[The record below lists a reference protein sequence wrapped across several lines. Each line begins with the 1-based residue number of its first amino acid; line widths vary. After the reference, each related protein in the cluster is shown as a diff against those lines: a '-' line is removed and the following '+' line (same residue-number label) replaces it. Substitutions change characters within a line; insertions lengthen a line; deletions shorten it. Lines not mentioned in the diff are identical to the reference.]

1 MIYQPNYAL
10 RSPQYI
16 PIIPFTAQ
24 ELKSMFGWTV
34 EEALRKGYPVV
45 SWDIPRELRRQK
57 KAASEVG
64 ASLAVKTNITVR

>member
-1 MIYQPNYAL
+1 MILQSNYAL

-24 ELKSMFGWTV
+24 ELKLMFGWTV
-34 EEALRKGYPVV
+34 EEALRKRYPVV
-45 SWDIPRELRRQK
+45 SYDIPRELRGQK

-64 ASLAVKTNITVR
+64 TSSAAQINDTVR

>member
-34 EEALRKGYPVV
+34 EEALRRGFPVV
-45 SWDIPRELRRQK
+45 SYDKLRAQK

>member
-1 MIYQPNYAL
+1 MIYRTNYAL

-24 ELKSMFGWTV
+24 ELKLMFGWTV

-45 SWDIPRELRRQK
+45 SYDIPRELRGQK
-57 KAASEVG
+57 KTASEVG
-64 ASLAVKTNITVR
+64 ASSAV

>member
-1 MIYQPNYAL
+1 MICETNYAY

-24 ELKSMFGWTV
+24 ELKSMFGLTV
-34 EEALRKGYPVV
+34 EEALMRGYPVV
-45 SWDIPRELRRQK
+45 SYDIPRELRIQK

-64 ASLAVKTNITVR
+64 ASLAAKVK